1 MMKKFNKKPLFL
13 RKEKWYKKGGKSL
26 KKNTWTA
33 KKKRFKFKLRLKW
46 IHFFVDFTKRS
57 FQVLK
62 LISVCFSSPTE
73 KKTLTPSH
81 WSKVRK
87 WNFRNVISED
97 NDVIMFAFAYKQES
111 EIITMKWKK
120 KKLFVFAFSDRRTD
134 NFATNIWNFLLLLLP
149 TLFSGGGNK
158 IVTKQIMGRVNVI
171 TRIGFLHFYH
181 PFTPKDIHSF

>member
-46 IHFFVDFTKRS
+46 IHFFCWLYKKV
-57 FQVLK
+57 
-62 LISVCFSSPTE
+62 ISSLEINFSLFLFSNR

-87 WNFRNVISED
+87 WNFRNVISKD

-111 EIITMKWKK
+111 EIITMKWEKK
-120 KKLFVFAFSDRRTD
+120 EIVCIRLLRPTDWLLCNKYLKLFIAFASDALQWRR
-134 NFATNIWNFLLLLLP
+134 
-149 TLFSGGGNK
+149 
-158 IVTKQIMGRVNVI
+158 
-171 TRIGFLHFYH
+171 
-181 PFTPKDIHSF
+181 

>member
-46 IHFFVDFTKRS
+46 IHFFCWLYKKV
-57 FQVLK
+57 
-62 LISVCFSSPTE
+62 ISSLEINFSLFLFSNR